1 MDQSNLV
8 KIESSVPKHFSE
20 LHTLFR
26 TTAFVFLLSTIISS
40 IWLETVVL
48 DWVISQSSS
57 SEISVYGPYDWVE
70 MRLLSIII
78 LSSLI
83 TLPFFSIGFRSF
95 AIQGLLPKERLW
107 LDLYLLLNA
116 LLLPII
122 LYWVWFTLI
131 PNYTETSL
139 QLDSISGVNPR
150 YDASE
155 IFSFASGISWVLIL
169 TFSSTLFLS
178 ISRLF
183 GLVEEGRSRF
193 RNRILAITGGLLILT
208 LPEPFEGLRIL
219 IAIVVVAIVEYIS
232 RTVPNGPLGLRNPI
246 FPEIVNKDG
255 FRTKVLL
262 MNCSCEGACPSFDK
276 SWINQNISV
285 LDANA
290 LCLDDTEQLALRDL
304 ISRNSITQLTIS
316 GCNGLPLPLDL
327 RNFLSAHNT
336 SLDGLNW
343 LDQLNVDNINWR
355 KTSLQAYSSQFNQVE
370 SR

>member
-1 MDQSNLV
+1 MDQSNFV
-8 KIESSVPKHFSE
+8 NNESLVPKHFSE
-20 LHTLFR
+20 LHTVFR
-26 TTAFVFLLSTIISS
+26 RTSFVFLLSTLIST
-40 IWLETVVL
+40 IWLENLVF
-48 DWVISQSSS
+48 DWVLSQSTS
-57 SEISVYGPYDWVE
+57 SEISVYGPYDWIE

-83 TLPFFSIGFRSF
+83 TLPFFSIYFRSF
-95 AIQGLLPKERLW
+95 AIPGLLPKERLW
-107 LDLYLLLNA
+107 LDFYLFLNA
-116 LLLPII
+116 VLLPII
-122 LYWVWFTLI
+122 LYLVWFILI

-155 IFSFASGISWVLIL
+155 IFALASGISWVLIL

-219 IAIVVVAIVEYIS
+219 IAIVVVAVVEYIS

-246 FPEIVNKDG
+246 FPESINKDG
-255 FRTKVLL
+255 HRKKVLL

-276 SWINQNISV
+276 SWINQNISI
-285 LDANA
+285 LEANA
-290 LCLDDTEQLALRDL
+290 LCLNDTEQLALRDL
-304 ISRNSITQLTIS
+304 ISRNSINQLTIA
-316 GCNGLPLPLDL
+316 GCNGSPLPLDL
-327 RNFLSAHNT
+327 RNFLSTHKT
-336 SLDGLNW
+336 FLDGLNW
-343 LDQLNVDNINWR
+343 LDQQNVDDINWR

-370 SR
+370 SE